1 MQTGVG
7 EFHDQAGCVAAKLP
21 NPPTAV
27 NILTLLLESECCAIR
42 SWIAI
47 CDVTFGKDPRTY
59 DLAARILKPRGPAW
73 LFCQSRATVGIL

>member
-1 MQTGVG
+1 
-7 EFHDQAGCVAAKLP
+7 
-21 NPPTAV
+21 
-27 NILTLLLESECCAIR
+27 LESECCAIR